1 MRSVARP
8 VEVDERIAKPLRRS
22 WVAAAL
28 VAAAST
34 SAWADFRDDIGY
46 TRLQQRLGA
55 STPTGA
61 AVAVSQVE
69 AFQGETAYLPDVSHS
84 ELMGKTILPQ
94 TAVGTPSNHATTVG
108 RFFYGNGTSVAPGVS
123 TIDAYDANTWLFDGL
138 LRAGSSSSP
147 LEEVRRIENHSWIG
161 IDENDPDG
169 IAEILRRV
177 DHVVDRDGVVMAVG
191 INNGS
196 DTSIPALVSSAY
208 NVIAVGLTN
217 GQSSHGPTRFD
228 GPDRVKPDLVAPATL
243 TSWAAPMVAGCAALL
258 LETAETDPAPADA
271 RRPETIKA
279 LLLAG
284 AGKEPFDLDGRTAV
298 THDDWSRTAVRPL
311 DLRYGAGQ
319 VNIDRSHWILTR
331 GQQPADAPTNVAM
344 TGWNRTA
351 IVAGGTHQYT
361 FAPRSGGLVR
371 SLSIV
376 VTWNR
381 QITCRRGGSYRTA
394 LSSPVV
400 ANIDLG
406 LDAVSD
412 SGPDRRIDESRSP
425 IDNVEHIYRRD
436 LPGGAYRVEV
446 TSDIDAEY
454 AIAWHARLEGDF
466 DEDGDV
472 DLADYLTMLGC
483 LGEAGRSAGSRCLEA
498 DVDRDGDVDLS
509 DMMRFLS
516 SLTSPR

>member
-1 MRSVARP
+1 MRGVAQP
-8 VEVDERIAKPLRRS
+8 AEVDEHISISLRRS

-28 VAAAST
+28 IAAASA

-69 AFQGETAYLPDVSHS
+69 AFQSETAYLPDASHP
-84 ELMGKTILPQ
+84 ELIGKTIFPQ
-94 TAVGTPSNHATTVG
+94 TPVGTASSHATRVA
-108 RFFYGNGTSVAPGVS
+108 RFFYGNATSVAPGVT
-123 TIDAYDANTWLFDGL
+123 TIDAYDASTWLFDGL
-138 LRAGSSSSP
+138 LLAGSSSPP

-161 IDENDPDG
+161 VDDNDPDG

-177 DHVVDRDGVVMAVG
+177 DHVVDRDGVVIVVG

-196 DTSIPALVSSAY
+196 DTPIPALVSSAY
-208 NVIAVGLTN
+208 NVIAVGLTS
-217 GQSSHGPTRFD
+217 GQSSLGPTRFD
-228 GPDRVKPDLVAPATL
+228 GPDRVKPDLVAPAAL

-258 LETAETDPAPADA
+258 VETAETDPA

-284 AGKEPFDLDGRTAV
+284 AGKEPFDLDGRTAD

-331 GQQPADAPTNVAM
+331 GQQPADALAEVAM
-344 TGWNRTA
+344 TGWNHTA
-351 IVAGGTHQYT
+351 IAGGGTHPYT
-361 FAPRSGGLVR
+361 FDTPSGVIVR

-381 QITCRRGGSYRTA
+381 QIVRRRGGSYRTA

-400 ANIDLG
+400 ANIDLS
-406 LDAVSD
+406 LDAVSG
-412 SGPDRRIDESRSP
+412 SGPDQRVDESRSP

-454 AIAWHARLEGDF
+454 AIAWHVRLEGDF

-483 LGEAGRSAGSRCLEA
+483 LGEAGGSVGGECVEA
-498 DVDRDGDVDLS
+498 DFDRDDDVDLS
-509 DMMRFLS
+509 DMLRFLS
-516 SLTSPR
+516 SLTSRP